1 MRNDL
6 RSLSDQELVRLC
18 IERGRV
24 DDRPFAEL
32 FRRHHRLVWSV
43 CYSWFSNPQD
53 AEDLTQDSFLKAFR
67 SLHQFEGRSSLSS
80 WLFRVATN
88 TCHNERR
95 RRGRQ
100 PMESEDD
107 RPSEEDASAAS
118 DDPHLE
124 LTKRQEIER
133 LERAMA
139 RLNPEE
145 REILQLAEYAQ
156 TPYKTIAQQLGLSVS
171 AVKMRVLRARAALRR
186 EFLEEEATQ

>member
-18 IERGRV
+18 IERGHA

-32 FRRHHRLVWSV
+32 FRRYHRLVWSV
-43 CYSWFSNPQD
+43 CYSWFSNRQD

-67 SLHQFEGRSSLSS
+67 SLRQFEGRSSLSS

-95 RRGRQ
+95 RRGRR

-107 RPSEEDASAAS
+107 RPSEEHTMAAS
-118 DDPHLE
+118 DGPHLE
-124 LTKRQEIER
+124 LTKREEIER
-133 LERAMA
+133 LDRAIA
-139 RLNPEE
+139 RLPSEE
-145 REILQLAEYAQ
+145 REILLLAEYAQ

-186 EFLEEEATQ
+186 AFLEEETQ